1 MSSMLHY
8 ECTEEV
14 EAAAECAEMK
24 DIEEPVLTYPH
35 HQPPEEIEQIFI
47 KEENQ
52 LETPE
57 HPDTCDPLELERD
70 EVVSEEETISPPDAS
85 HIKKEPWTSEERS
98 EDYTI
103 EPSSQPRKEA
113 KIINV
118 LSSPVRRTTTELMA
132 VAVQLVEWTCLQEWA
147 PHNVPHCRKHA
158 LSVMVVHVV
167 LCRAAPPS
175 RRHLHVRSTKTWT
188 DAKFRIR
195 AAFVT
200 KHSQVVST

>member
-85 HIKKEPWTSEERS
+85 HIKKEPQELQNDVESTSYGS
-98 EDYTI
+98 EP
-103 EPSSQPRKEA
+103 E
-113 KIINV
+113 
-118 LSSPVRRTTTELMA
+118 
-132 VAVQLVEWTCLQEWA
+132 
-147 PHNVPHCRKHA
+147 
-158 LSVMVVHVV
+158 SVYEV
-167 LCRAAPPS
+167 
-175 RRHLHVRSTKTWT
+175 
-188 DAKFRIR
+188 F
-195 AAFVT
+195 
-200 KHSQVVST
+200 